1 MKKVVAYIAT
11 RKGEYSN
18 TYKFTK
24 AILDKCKEKSENIDF
39 EIITSNDVTIN
50 ACRGCEKCFVSGV
63 CSLDK
68 LDEAS
73 KLKEKLLSADMVI
86 FASPV
91 YAHNVSGDM
100 KIFIDRISYWLHNMK
115 LNGKYAAVI
124 STTLSNG
131 HLTAINYLEKMMH
144 FFGAKMLF
152 KINCTVSDPD
162 EFTNEEWLD
171 KKSDELSNKIITA
184 LNLPIVSDPILETVF
199 KNMKN
204 RYNDMEK
211 KGGVIGNYKEGAG
224 IALCTSETYQKF
236 LDNYHNKCI
245 KNN

>member
-1 MKKVVAYIAT
+1 MKKVVAYIGT
-11 RKGEYSN
+11 RKGEKSN

-39 EIITSNDVTIN
+39 EIITSSKFLIN
-50 ACRGCEKCFVSGV
+50 ACLGCEKCFVSGV

-68 LDEAS
+68 VDEAS
-73 KLKEKLLSADMVI
+73 KLKEKLLAADMVI

-131 HLTAINYLEKMMH
+131 HLTAISYLEKMMH

-152 KINCTVSDPD
+152 KINCTVGDPE

-171 KKSDELSNKIITA
+171 KKSDELSHKIITA
-184 LNLPIVSDPILETVF
+184 LNSPIASDRVLETVF
-199 KNMKN
+199 KNMKD
-204 RYNDMEK
+204 RYKDMK
-211 KGGVIGNYKEGAG
+211 KNGYIIDNYKESVEIG
-224 IALCTSETYQKF
+224 LCTSETYQEF

-245 KNN
+245 ENK